1 MGRPGASLW
10 KRREPLPVVGTGESR
25 HKGQA
30 RDTGQQPDGTQP
42 GGGGPESR
50 PWSMGTPGHSLA
62 AVHLHGV
69 PSSCHHALLPGS
81 PPGQHRSLR
90 GTRTPALHTS
100 ALAEASFPQQL
111 FKEVT
116 KQGVSSVGTQ
126 APPTFLRVNKETAKW
141 SPLQGR
147 QRGPSITI
155 RHFYFRA
162 TSDPSW
168 ADSSPLAHPLL
179 SPPQLDLACPDV
191 CFNLIIKEECQVN
204 SSSLFQTLERAG
216 KM

>member
-1 MGRPGASLW
+1 MGHS
-10 KRREPLPVVGTGESR
+10 REV
-25 HKGQA
+25 
-30 RDTGQQPDGTQP
+30 
-42 GGGGPESR
+42 GGPESR

-69 PSSCHHALLPGS
+69 PSSCHCALLPGG
-81 PPGQHRSLR
+81 PPGQHGSSR

-100 ALAEASFPQQL
+100 TSAEASFPQQL

-147 QRGPSITI
+147 QHGRPSPSVIFISERRAIPAGPTLPHWPV
-155 RHFYFRA
+155 HF
-162 TSDPSW
+162 
-168 ADSSPLAHPLL
+168 
-179 SPPQLDLACPDV
+179 CPHRNWIWPR
-191 CFNLIIKEECQVN
+191 C
-204 SSSLFQTLERAG
+204 LFQPQN
-216 KM
+216 